1 MCKHCNN
8 VETIH
13 YEMQLHKAKSSG
25 QSVEDTMS
33 RDDFDEMDEVASSV
47 AVKFVQQAKR
57 TNFDFGLVSGFSFA
71 MEQNALAY
79 YYYFEKPKDMQVQ
92 LDLLKQVESLR
103 AALTLVQSRLI
114 MTDNDSLKSVVED
127 ALVKHNPKLNS
138 ADLASDLKMITD
150 KANGAKAHPIDD

>member
-33 RDDFDEMDEVASSV
+33 RDDFNKIDEVASSV
-47 AVKFVQQAKR
+47 AVKFVQQAKQKI
-57 TNFDFGLVSGFSFA
+57 DMGLVSGFSFA
-71 MEQNALAY
+71 VEQNALAY

-114 MTDNDSLKSVVED
+114 MIDNDSLKSVVED